1 MMQFVVPQFI
11 DVEDKILGPLTVRQF
26 LQILVWGIVMF
37 LSFKILSFVSFL
49 LFAIFWS
56 GFVFMLAFIKI
67 NSRPF
72 HYFIL
77 SLLQTKRLPKKR
89 VWHKEDTEYEFR
101 FALPRQ
107 EKPKAPRVVK
117 QALTAS
123 RLTELSLVVD
133 TGGAYDESGE
143 VVAESL
149 KQEYGSH

>member
-26 LQILVWGIVMF
+26 LQILVWGITMF
-37 LSFKILSFVSFL
+37 LAFKILSFITF
-49 LFAIFWS
+49 IFFGILWS

-67 NSRPF
+67 NGRPF

-77 SLLQTKRLPKKR
+77 SILQTQRMPKLR
-89 VWHKEDTEYEFR
+89 VWHKEDTEFEFR
-101 FALPRQ
+101 FATTKI
-107 EKPKAPRVVK
+107 EKPKAPIAQK

-133 TGGAYDESGE
+133 TGGIYDETGE

-149 KQEYGSH
+149 KNLNGKH

>member
-1 MMQFVVPQFI
+1 MLQFVVPQFI

-37 LSFKILSFVSFL
+37 LSFRVLNFIAFIF
-49 LFAIFWS
+49 FGIFWS
-56 GFVFMLAFIKI
+56 VLVFLLAFIKI

-77 SLLQTKRLPKKR
+77 SILQTQRLPKLR
-89 VWHKEDTEYEFR
+89 VWHKEETEYEFR
-101 FALPRQ
+101 FGFAKPQ
-107 EKPKAPRVVK
+107 KPKAPIAQK

-133 TGGAYDESGE
+133 TGGAYDETGE

-149 KQEYGSH
+149 KQNHA